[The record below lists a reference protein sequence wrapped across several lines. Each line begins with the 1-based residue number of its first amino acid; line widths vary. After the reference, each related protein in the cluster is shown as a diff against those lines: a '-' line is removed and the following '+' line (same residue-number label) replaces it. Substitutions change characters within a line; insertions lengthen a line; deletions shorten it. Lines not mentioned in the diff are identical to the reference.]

1 MILIYFCCLKF
12 FWFFNIINFI
22 AILKFFRFKYID
34 KDTTYQKIDFNPL
47 SSVSTEI
54 NNSLENLLKN
64 GHISTQVF
72 SQIKIREIDCK
83 LGSFHLF
90 AKLHKKTFSWRPIN
104 NFFKFVK
111 ILMPIFC
118 SYLFKFLIQKC
129 NSWIFYSYD
138 INLVC
143 FFIQNVWY

>member
-54 NNSLENLLKN
+54 NNSLKNLLKN

-90 AKLHKKTFSWRPIN
+90 AKLHKK
-104 NFFKFVK
+104 NF
-111 ILMPIFC
+111 
-118 SYLFKFLIQKC
+118 
-129 NSWIFYSYD
+129 
-138 INLVC
+138 
-143 FFIQNVWY
+143 